1 MVVREDNRKPENEKT
16 SIWFRQTKNR
26 TTCLS
31 RWIWVVALFLVMC
44 IGLGIGVGW
53 YFTHNDSDQTM
64 PDAVG
69 KFSES
74 FTSTAPAAGDATSQ
88 AIVTPT
94 LTVQRRSDPTSIF
107 DILQPTPDIHLTP
120 VVHNQRS
127 HLNRALH

>member
-26 TTCLS
+26 TTRLS

-74 FTSTAPAAGDATSQ
+74 FTSTASAAGDATSQ

-94 LTVQRRSDPTSIF
+94 LTVQRRSDPTVIF
-107 DILQPTPDIHLTP
+107 DILQPTPNIHLTP

-127 HLNRALH
+127 HLNRVFH